1 MTPFGGFMQAHSD
14 PLQAMACK
22 TIGTGKAKPG
32 LGQLIGQTS
41 GTPPKRISASFPDSI
56 RQMMHAAGVEQ
67 TEGNAPTLPGKPD
80 GSPLSS
86 VSDPL
91 PTVIADG
98 MDSPATELADLLAG
112 IGTGPGG
119 PPEAPLAT
127 DILGPIPASSNHPA
141 GSDPVP
147 GRTVVADMR
156 SSVEFSGIDG
166 GVQTDASGNKPTVKW
181 SQPGLIMAA
190 KQEEPAFTDGD
201 SRGRGNGISSTDAVK
216 PAVEQTIGA
225 TRASTAQAPPAIPT
239 GGVGDQGNHPI
250 DPGRILTSQVPVEA
264 STRVATTAKAEDT
277 EGSRAPMS
285 VVEKSSGQSSAASDE
300 DGTTLTNR
308 AAHPVRHRFEAPAAN
323 ETEWLKAQSSD
334 GSKNSAN
341 DVVRAQSPADG
352 TPRTII
358 VDKPSFAH
366 VPDPVRSEPTVAR
379 NVQMAVMD
387 QIVDKADLRSI
398 RGRSEIQI
406 RLKPEFLGNV
416 QMTVSTDKEQL
427 AVRILTDQPVVKNVI
442 ESHLHQLKSELQNQ
456 GLSVD
461 KFDIMVNPDADQQPN
476 RDPSSQMSKNHHFQD
491 GRRQERE
498 PEQMQQDDDQST
510 GEEEADDGGVNYFA

>member
-1 MTPFGGFMQAHSD
+1 
-14 PLQAMACK
+14 
-22 TIGTGKAKPG
+22 
-32 LGQLIGQTS
+32 
-41 GTPPKRISASFPDSI
+41 
-56 RQMMHAAGVEQ
+56 
-67 TEGNAPTLPGKPD
+67 
-80 GSPLSS
+80 
-86 VSDPL
+86 
-91 PTVIADG
+91 VIADG

-250 DPGRILTSQVPVEA
+250 DPGRASSGRNPVDSLTRMTAGVSDNKGNHPIDPGRILTSQVPVEA

-352 TPRTII
+352 SPRTII

-456 GLSVD
+456 GLTVD
-461 KFDIMVNPDADQQPN
+461 KFDIMVNPDADQQPS
-476 RDPSSQMSKNHHFQD
+476 RDPSSQMSKNHQFQD